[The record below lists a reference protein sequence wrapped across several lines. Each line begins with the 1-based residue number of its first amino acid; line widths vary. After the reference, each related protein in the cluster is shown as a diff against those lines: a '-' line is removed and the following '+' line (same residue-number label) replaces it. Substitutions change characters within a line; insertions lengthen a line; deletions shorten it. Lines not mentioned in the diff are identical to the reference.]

1 MPNLHGTNVT
11 NLDLIISHSSS
22 DLTPNLFI
30 VLPSESCFLKTYK
43 EPVQSLRIFLD
54 SNYISGGC
62 LRLVKSASF
71 FRHVGLLV

>member
-30 VLPSESCFLKTYK
+30 VLPSESGFLKT
-43 EPVQSLRIFLD
+43 
-54 SNYISGGC
+54 
-62 LRLVKSASF
+62 
-71 FRHVGLLV
+71 

>member
-30 VLPSESCFLKTYK
+30 VLPSESGFLKTYK
-43 EPVQSLRIFLD
+43 EPVQSLRIF
-54 SNYISGGC
+54 
-62 LRLVKSASF
+62 
-71 FRHVGLLV
+71 FRFKLHLWGLS